1 MTSFKGRRI
10 WLTGA
15 SMGIGKAVAIELASR
30 GAIVGLTSRD
40 ADALGALQREIESRG
55 GKALAL
61 AGDVTDGERMKAIVV
76 EFTTELGP
84 VDTLIANA
92 GTHVF
97 TNPEAFDSKEYLSL
111 MNLNFGGMLHCI
123 EAVLPAMYARGAGH
137 IVGVASLSGYRGL
150 PRAAA
155 YGASKAAAINFLEGL
170 RFHLVQKGIDVTV
183 VNPGFVRTPL
193 TDKNDFHM
201 PFLVEPD
208 RAARII
214 CDGIARRKLEVAFP
228 IPFSWAIKVMRILP
242 LPIYNAIMAKSVQF

>member
-1 MTSFKGRRI
+1 MNSLKGQRV

-15 SMGIGKAVAIELASR
+15 SMGIGHAVAIELASR
-30 GAIVGLTSRD
+30 GAILGLTART
-40 ADALGALQREIESRG
+40 AEPLEALRKQIDTRG
-55 GKALAL
+55 GQAWIFP
-61 AGDVTDGERMKAIVV
+61 GDVTDAEQMKAIAA
-76 EFTTELGP
+76 EFRAQAGP
-84 VDTLIANA
+84 IDILIANA

-97 TNPEAFDSKEYLSL
+97 TKPEAFDSKEYLSL

-123 EAVLPAMYARGAGH
+123 EAVLPLMYERKSGH

-170 RFHLVQKGIDVTV
+170 RFHLVRKGIDVTV

-214 CDGIARRKLEVAFP
+214 CDGIARRKLEIAFP
-228 IPFSWAIKVMRILP
+228 IPFSWAIKMMRIIP
-242 LPIYNAIMAKSVQF
+242 LPIYNAIMSRAVAF